1 MKDPERIVMSY
12 LDGELQDD
20 CEELERI
27 DEGWKNFLKIYRRFV
42 KIERFALN
50 YRPSELGKKKFLRKL
65 KKKKTLPYK
74 IAITTCAIL
83 LGVFLVKGF
92 VDYQSVENQY
102 ARIIQK
108 GIEMINFEGTP
119 TRLSND
125 DLLDKIRL
133 VSDGL

>member
-27 DEGWKNFLKIYRRFV
+27 DEEWKNFLKIYRRFV
-42 KIERFALN
+42 RIERFALN

-92 VDYQSVENQY
+92 MDYQSVENQY

-108 GIEMINFEGTP
+108 GIEMMNFEGTP

>member
-27 DEGWKNFLKIYRRFV
+27 DEEWKNFLKIYRRFV
-42 KIERFALN
+42 RIERFALN

>member
-27 DEGWKNFLKIYRRFV
+27 DEEWKNFLKIYRRFV
-42 KIERFALN
+42 RIERFALN

-92 VDYQSVENQY
+92 MDYQSVENQY

>member
-27 DEGWKNFLKIYRRFV
+27 DEEWKNFLKIYRRFV
-42 KIERFALN
+42 RIERFALN

-65 KKKKTLPYK
+65 KKKKMLPYK

-83 LGVFLVKGF
+83 LGIFLVKGF

-119 TRLSND
+119 TRFSND